1 MLMLDADQMLDQL
14 SFSAMVDEL
23 AAMHRE
29 PIGLVDELMMDSTD
43 ADGNLGHFFI
53 RTGWQP
59 EKAVGAKVITVFPRN
74 NIEAEWPS
82 IQAVYVLFE
91 GKHGTPVA
99 CLDGT
104 ALTWIKTAAD
114 SALGSQ
120 LLSREDVESMLMI
133 GAGQMAPHLVAA
145 HLAVRPSLQTVRV
158 WNRSNDKAEDLCA
171 ELRERFPKVGFGTV
185 DTVEA
190 GVREADL
197 ICSAIGRKEPII
209 EGAWLKPGAHVDLIG
224 AFTPE
229 MREADDECLRRGSL
243 FVDARETTIHHI
255 GELMIP
261 LASGVIRE
269 SDVLAS
275 LSELCQGSHPGRTS
289 DDEITL
295 FKNGGG
301 GHLDLM
307 CARIIHDRLQAQ

>member
-1 MLMLDADQMLDQL
+1 MLMLDADKILNSI
-14 SFSAMVDEL
+14 SFSTMVDEL

-29 PIGLVDELMMDSTD
+29 PIGLVDEMLMESTD
-43 ADGNLGHFFI
+43 DNNNVSHFFI

-74 NIEAEWPS
+74 NQKREWPS

-91 GKHGTPVA
+91 GVNGTPIA

-104 ALTWIKTAAD
+104 ALTWLKTASD
-114 SALGSQ
+114 SALGSR
-120 LLSREDVESMLMI
+120 LLSRENIESMLMI
-133 GAGQMAPHLVAA
+133 GAGQMAPHLVSA
-145 HLAVRPSLQTVRV
+145 HCEVRPSLKQVHV
-158 WNRSNDKAEDLCA
+158 WNRTNDKAQNLCA
-171 ELRERFPKVGFGTV
+171 SLADKYPQISFTPVTEIEVS
-185 DTVEA
+185 A
-190 GVREADL
+190 READL
-197 ICSAIGRKEPII
+197 ICSAIGSTEPII
-209 EGAWLKPGAHVDLIG
+209 CGEWLKPGTHVDLIG
-224 AFTPE
+224 AYTAE

-261 LASGVIRE
+261 LASGVISE
-269 SDVLAS
+269 ADVIADLSDLCLQHHS
-275 LSELCQGSHPGRTS
+275 GRQSE
-289 DDEITL
+289 DEITI

-307 CARIIHDRLQAQ
+307 CARILQQNNQAS

>member
-1 MLMLDADQMLDQL
+1 MLMLDADQMLDRL
-14 SFSAMVDEL
+14 SFAAMVDAL

-43 ADGNLGHFFI
+43 ADGNLSHFFI

-74 NIEAEWPS
+74 NIEAAWPS
-82 IQAVYVLFE
+82 IQAIYVLFE
-91 GKHGTPVA
+91 GKHGTPLA

-104 ALTWIKTAAD
+104 ALTWIKTATD
-114 SALGSQ
+114 SALGSK
-120 LLSREDVESMLMI
+120 LLAREDIATLLMI

-145 HLAVRPSLQTVRV
+145 HLEVRPSIERV
-158 WNRSNDKAEDLCA
+158 DIWNRTADKAEELCA
-171 ELRERFPKVGFGTV
+171 LLAGRFPQVDFARV
-185 DTVEA
+185 DTIEA
-190 GVREADL
+190 TAPEADL
-197 ICSAIGRKEPII
+197 ICSAIGRKEPILRG
-209 EGAWLKPGAHVDLIG
+209 EWLKPGAHVDLIG

-261 LASGVIRE
+261 LAAGVIAE

-275 LSELCQGSHPGRTS
+275 LSDLCQGTHPGRTA

-307 CARIIHDRLQAQ
+307 CARILHQRHQAQ